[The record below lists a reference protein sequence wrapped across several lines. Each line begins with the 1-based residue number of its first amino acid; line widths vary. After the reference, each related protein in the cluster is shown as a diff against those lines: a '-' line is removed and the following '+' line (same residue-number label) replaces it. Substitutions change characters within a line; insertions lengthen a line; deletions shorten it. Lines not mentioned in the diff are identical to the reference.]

1 MRLVQDLIFLEQLD
15 FAIPLI
21 DAHRCQH
28 TTKSWGAAAA
38 MACEL
43 VGIELQDYHTA
54 VFTPRVDGVGT
65 AGVPISYKAW
75 VDVSLRSKAWRERV
89 ERFGQY
95 RPGPIY
101 G

>member
-54 VFTPRVDGVGT
+54 VFSPRAS
-65 AGVPISYKAW
+65 AGPYSDIV
-75 VDVSLRSKAWRERV
+75 VEVSLRSKAWRERV